1 MENIII
7 SVIYLILSFAITIFC
22 YKKYGKYGLYIW
34 MSVLVIICNIQ
45 TTKISEI
52 FGLTISLGNISYGA
66 LFLTTDILTE
76 KYGKNSTYNATKIS
90 FMTMAIFALLMYIFL
105 QYKPSKIDFSQDAL
119 VTIFSYVPRV
129 TAGSLLAYYISQRCD
144 AFLYSKLKAKYNK
157 VWISNNVS
165 TMVSQIVDTLIFVTI
180 AFVGIMNYTEIIDLI
195 ITMILFK
202 WVIALLDTPFMIL
215 VTKIKDN
222 QELN

>member
-45 TTKISEI
+45 TTKISEL

-129 TAGSLLAYYISQRCD
+129 TVGSLLAYYISQRCD

-165 TMVSQIVDTLIFVTI
+165 TMISQIVDTLIFVTI

>member
-165 TMVSQIVDTLIFVTI
+165 TMISQIVDTLIFVTI

-202 WVIALLDTPFMIL
+202 WIIALLDTPFMIL